1 MSSSWYDLTAEIGA
15 IAFVIAVF
23 YLLSLSKQ
31 ARFSRR
37 AWPAWVVIAVFLSA
51 LLWSMWSET
60 LRPLVQAGEYIQ
72 AIRTAIGLALIV
84 LSMLLLTYGG
94 FRVVAQVMGLTGTEI
109 FENMRAG
116 TRRYPHERAR
126 TARLENARLLFRAAR
141 PGCLWM
147 AMGLVLLVAGSIAIR

>member
-94 FRVVAQVMGLTGTEI
+94 FRVVVQVMGLTGTEI
-109 FENMRAG
+109 FEICGQGRGAIR
-116 TRRYPHERAR
+116 TRGRAR
-126 TARLENARLLFRAAR
+126 HGWRTRVSFSALHVPAVCGWR
-141 PGCLWM
+141 W
-147 AMGLVLLVAGSIAIR
+147 GLCC